1 MSGEVSDLG
10 SSGAGPSP
18 EIELDEVPP
27 SDAIFAESLP
37 LAFGHVAPNDI
48 FLPIS
53 CDHSVPGME
62 TSPVIGMGDFSNLGV
77 GQFDQIWDW
86 QNLDLTLFPV

>member
-1 MSGEVSDLG
+1 MGGEISDLG

-37 LAFGHVAPNDI
+37 LVLGQAAPNDI
-48 FLPIS
+48 FLPTS
-53 CDHSVPGME
+53 CGHSVPGME
-62 TSPVIGMGDFSNLGV
+62 TSPVIAWATS
-77 GQFDQIWDW
+77 QT
-86 QNLDLTLFPV
+86 LTSANSIKIGTGKILT